1 MYGLSKYLRDCGE
14 TRLSMRGL
22 YSSCSLVDFKM
33 AVRTQLDKKLP
44 IPVLILN
51 HRNSRLKDY
60 IWHWFW
66 LADYQDLANA
76 CLVNT
81 VTYGEQHWLS
91 LDELQDSVYEKKAV
105 SFYLTET
112 VMSTNKV
119 RLHIRNRTLFAH
131 LCMISRWPHTIS
143 KS

>member
-1 MYGLSKYLRDCGE
+1 MDGLSKYLRDCGE

-60 IWHWFW
+60 IWHWF
-66 LADYQDLANA
+66 
-76 CLVNT
+76 
-81 VTYGEQHWLS
+81 YGEQHWLS

>member
-1 MYGLSKYLRDCGE
+1 
-14 TRLSMRGL
+14 
-22 YSSCSLVDFKM
+22 M

-51 HRNSRLKDY
+51 HRISTEGL
-60 IWHWFW
+60 H
-66 LADYQDLANA
+66 LALVLAGRIYQDLANA
-76 CLVNT
+76 CLLNT

-119 RLHIRNRTLFAH
+119 RLHIRNRTLFATLMH
-131 LCMISRWPHTIS
+131 D
-143 KS
+143 